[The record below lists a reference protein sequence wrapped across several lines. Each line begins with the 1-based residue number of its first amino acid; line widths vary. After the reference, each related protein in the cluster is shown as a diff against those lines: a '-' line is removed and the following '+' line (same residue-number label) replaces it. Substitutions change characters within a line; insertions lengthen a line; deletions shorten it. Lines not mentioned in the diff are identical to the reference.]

1 MSGNLMFELQLTM
14 FIMLAIGFFCAKR
27 GMFTK
32 EGRECLVSIFI
43 NVMIPCSVVS
53 AFYKNMTQDLLGKGG
68 LMVLAFTAD
77 LTFCWLI
84 GKVLYIKIR
93 SDEQGILKYATI
105 ISNAQFMGFP
115 IIQAIFG
122 QEGLMLASMAM
133 IPSTIFTWTVALAQF
148 TSMDGKKGIKSVL
161 KHPCFL
167 SVVAGI
173 LLGALKIPLPSCMV
187 DVLDRMGNCVM
198 PIAMLIIG
206 SILAGVKARSILDWK
221 LYYFSAIRLIGIP
234 AVMYLF
240 FTAVKLDP
248 LVRNVLVVM
257 AGTPAGTITAMLAE
271 EHGANAEF
279 ASQLILVSTL
289 LSMITLP
296 VLYTLLQL

>member
-1 MSGNLMFELQLTM
+1 
-14 FIMLAIGFFCAKR
+14 
-27 GMFTK
+27 
-32 EGRECLVSIFI
+32 
-43 NVMIPCSVVS
+43 
-53 AFYKNMTQDLLGKGG
+53 
-68 LMVLAFTAD
+68 
-77 LTFCWLI
+77 
-84 GKVLYIKIR
+84 
-93 SDEQGILKYATI
+93 
-105 ISNAQFMGFP
+105 
-115 IIQAIFG
+115 
-122 QEGLMLASMAM
+122 
-133 IPSTIFTWTVALAQF
+133 
-148 TSMDGKKGIKSVL
+148 
-161 KHPCFL
+161 
-167 SVVAGI
+167 
-173 LLGALKIPLPSCMV
+173 
-187 DVLDRMGNCVM
+187 M

-296 VLYTLLQL
+296 ILYTLLQL